1 MKKANYHTHTWRCK
15 HAKGTE
21 REYIEQAIE
30 AGMEVLGFSDHV
42 PWPFKDYVSPIRM
55 DMSQLPEYF
64 ETLLSLREAY
74 RGEIEIKIGFET
86 EYLPYYWEELQKE
99 LKKYPVDYMIMG
111 QHYLG
116 WEHPSNFMSRVAD
129 NEKMLEG
136 YVDTVLE
143 GLGTGAFAYL
153 AHPDLPKFTGDR
165 GFYKEQMERLCLGCR
180 KLGIPMEINM
190 AGVYENVHYPSE
202 EFWRIA
208 AKVGT
213 EAVIGYDAH
222 SAAMLQREE
231 VYRQCLLWA
240 KGMGVSVREDFRI

>member
-21 REYIEQAIE
+21 REYIERAIE

-55 DMSQLPEYF
+55 DMNQLPEYF
-64 ETLLSLREAY
+64 ETLLALREEY
-74 RGEIEIKIGFET
+74 KGKIEIKIGFEA
-86 EYLPYYWEELQKE
+86 EYLPDYWEELQKE
-99 LKKYPVDYMIMG
+99 LKKYPVDYLIMG

-116 WEHPSNFMSRVAD
+116 TEHPSNLMSRMAD
-129 NEKMLEG
+129 NGKLLEG

-143 GLGTGAFAYL
+143 GLGTDAFAYL

-165 GFYKEQMERLCLGCR
+165 SVYKEQMERLCLGCK
-180 KLGIPMEINM
+180 KLGIPLEINM
-190 AGVYENVHYPSE
+190 SGVYENVHYPSE
-202 EFWRIA
+202 EFWKMA
-208 AKVGT
+208 AKAGT

-222 SAAMLQREE
+222 TAHMLQQEE
-231 VYRQCLLWA
+231 LYAQCRLWA
-240 KGMGVSVREDFRI
+240 MGMGVSLREDFRI